1 MLGIEPQT
9 KPTTRVE
16 VPIGQRANLPNLF
29 IKCIWQS
36 YGDNDGGFV
45 IIQTF
50 LLKSSYTYSLP
61 TYMDV
66 SFPIKIVH
74 FLTVHE
80 TWCYFSSLFK
90 SS

>member
-1 MLGIEPQT
+1 MLGIEPQN
-9 KPTTRVE
+9 KPTRRVE
-16 VPIGQRANLPNLF
+16 VPKGHLPFFFFFNF
-29 IKCIWQS
+29 IWQS

-61 TYMDV
+61 TYMDI